1 MIHMKFSVFACN
13 KCLACLKIQAYSCCI
28 QESIS
33 RVCDKTKSVSQ
44 DAKEHFIFALFLRC
58 AYNERMMV
66 RLYLCLCLFAF
77 ETTRRISMLFGAGV
91 GAKSCIS
98 SVILLHIHAL

>member
-1 MIHMKFSVFACN
+1 MIHMKFSIFACN

-33 RVCDKTKSVSQ
+33 RLCDKNKSVSE
-44 DAKEHFIFALFLRC
+44 DAKENFIFALFLRC
-58 AYNERMMV
+58 AYNECMMV

-77 ETTRRISMLFGAGV
+77 KRLDEFRCYLV
-91 GAKSCIS
+91 LE
-98 SVILLHIHAL
+98 SVLKVVFQV